1 MRSMFNINTIEELE
15 SAFAVYKNHMLNEH
29 SLNLKKINKAKNSF
43 AKFLGFENYS
53 TAEAYFKEESR
64 TPKSDLIKKFAK
76 ENNLEVIDIP
86 LSKANLNTVIGKPTF
101 KNKLEVSDDKL
112 NIDINLKKQFEEILL
127 KEGESGAV
135 SFIKGFAESK
145 FENDWG
151 EDKILMYLEGI
162 DSSMAKIFEYIYKI
176 PEKTIF

>member
-53 TAEAYFKEESR
+53 TAEAYFKEERR

-76 ENNLEVIDIP
+76 ENNLEVIDVS
-86 LSKANLNTVIGKPTF
+86 LSKANLNTIIEKPTF
-101 KNKLEVSDDKL
+101 
-112 NIDINLKKQFEEILL
+112 NL
-127 KEGESGAV
+127 
-135 SFIKGFAESK
+135 
-145 FENDWG
+145 
-151 EDKILMYLEGI
+151 
-162 DSSMAKIFEYIYKI
+162 I
-176 PEKTIF
+176 PEKSFS